1 MKCNK
6 STKSSTKSI
15 KELGDLCLILQNP
28 SVFLEVANFLKDEQ
42 TNQLRGKLSEDLS
55 ESVSKTLDTLEK
67 IVNEINKE
75 RMEYKI
81 LSIHNTA
88 PKYSGWE
95 F

>member
-42 TNQLRGKLSEDLS
+42 TNILRAELCKDLS
-55 ESVSKTLDTLEK
+55 ESVSRTLDTLEK

-81 LSIHNTA
+81 LYVHNTF
-88 PKYSGWE
+88 PKYTGE
-95 F
+95 KF